1 MILAAGLGTRLGPLT
16 KDKPKALVE
25 VDGKP
30 MLGRLMEK
38 LTAAGY
44 DDIVINVH
52 HFAEQIVDYVNS
64 NNSFGVKVRFSDES
78 DILRETGGAIR
89 HAAALLEDA
98 DGPVL
103 IHNVDI
109 DSNVDLSWLRKQVRP
124 ADMASVLVSER
135 RTSRYFLFDSDMRLA
150 GWTNVDSGI
159 VRSPYPS
166 LDAHGCL
173 MRAFSGIHLI
183 SPAILPLMNDW
194 PEKFSTVDFYLSLCR
209 EHSIRGIQAAEDFK
223 VTDLGKIE
231 LFTSRSASV

>member
-38 LTAAGY
+38 LVAAGY
-44 DDIVINVH
+44 DDVIVNVH
-52 HFAEQIVDYVNS
+52 HYANQIIDYVKANG
-64 NNSFGVKVRFSDES
+64 SFGVKISFSDES
-78 DILRETGGAIR
+78 DLLRETGGAIR

-109 DSNVDLSWLRKQVRP
+109 DSNVDLSWLRKQVCP

-166 LDAHGCL
+166 LDADECL
-173 MRAFSGIHLI
+173 IRAFSGIHLI

-194 PEKFSTVDFYLSLCR
+194 PEKFSTVDFYLSVCR
-209 EHSIRGIQAAEDFK
+209 EVPVRGIPAPGDFK

-231 LFTSRSASV
+231 LFTSRSDSV